1 MLSQKHAFSSE
12 KRKKKMSV
20 RINIITNGAID
31 KFVCKQVKES
41 LNNDGFVVDED
52 NLDQYNENLNDG
64 NLINLQRK

>member
-1 MLSQKHAFSSE
+1 
-12 KRKKKMSV
+12 MSV
-20 RINIITNGAID
+20 RINIITNRAID